1 MQCLKKDYFVCSCG
15 AGGTG
20 WCLSFVVM
28 WWMVLAA
35 GGVCGGGCIV
45 DGLLMW
51 WWWRFLG
58 CGGDGGGDWYL

>member
-1 MQCLKKDYFVCSCG
+1 
-15 AGGTG
+15 
-20 WCLSFVVM
+20 M
-28 WWMVLAA
+28 WWMVLAR

-51 WWWRFLG
+51 WSWCFLG